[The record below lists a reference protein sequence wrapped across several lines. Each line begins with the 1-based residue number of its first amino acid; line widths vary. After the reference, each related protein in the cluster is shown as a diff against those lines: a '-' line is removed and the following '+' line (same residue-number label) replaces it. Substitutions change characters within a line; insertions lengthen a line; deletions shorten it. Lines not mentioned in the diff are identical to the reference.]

1 MALSFFIQE
10 GVVSTGIKKG
20 YSLAQLFDVTRWL
33 KFALQSLGVAQYDP
47 CATDVNGAICSG
59 AVYAAAIANWTTST
73 RPTPPVSSMTAY
85 GFNKTTGKMEV
96 YYISAAGA
104 PAAWYTQVPSTSGAF
119 TSPV

>member
-20 YSLAQLFDVTRWL
+20 RAIAQLFDVTKWL
-33 KFALQSLGVAQYDP
+33 KFAMQSLGVAYFDP
-47 CATDVNGAICSG
+47 CATDSTGAICSG
-59 AVYAAAIANWTTST
+59 AVYAGAVPNWTTAT
-73 RPTPPVSSMTAY
+73 RPTPAISTMTAY

-104 PAAWYTQVPSTSGAF
+104 PAAWYVQASGTTAF
-119 TSPV
+119 TIPA